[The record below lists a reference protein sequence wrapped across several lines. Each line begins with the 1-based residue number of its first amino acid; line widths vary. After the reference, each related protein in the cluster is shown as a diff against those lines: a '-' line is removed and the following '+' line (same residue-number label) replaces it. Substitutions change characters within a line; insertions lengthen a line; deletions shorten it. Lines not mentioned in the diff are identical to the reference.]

1 MDLKANILIVDDEAV
16 VRDSLGKWFT
26 EEGYMAETAGTAREA
41 LLKLP
46 TERWDLALL
55 DIKMPGMD
63 GLELQRK
70 IREVHPEVI
79 IVIMT
84 GYASVETAVQ
94 ALKDGAYDYITK
106 PFDPDDLTHVIRKA
120 LEHYRMKQENLK
132 MRESLDEVRTVDLVG
147 QSPPMQK
154 VWELIRTVAPT
165 ETTVLIT
172 GESGT
177 GKELVARAI
186 HSLSP
191 RRYMPL
197 VTIHCGALTETLLES
212 ELFGHEKG
220 AFTGAQYRKKGKFE
234 VAEAALDAGA
244 DIINDISSFNLDPRI
259 LLLAAKKGAGFI
271 LMHMKGMPK
280 TMQVQPYYDDVVGE
294 IRAFLAEKI
303 EIARAYGL
311 QKENVIIDPGIG
323 FGKRHQDNLV
333 LLNGLD
339 AFSGLD
345 RPILIGV
352 SRKSFIGKIL
362 NAPPEDRLEG
372 TIAASVVSIVHGAHI
387 LRVHDVK
394 AVKRAVLVAEA
405 ILNEHPDKN
414 SGEEKIGYAH

>member
-1 MDLKANILIVDDEAV
+1 MRKEFIFQTNGRTYHLGRRTWLMGIVNV
-16 VRDSLGKWFT
+16 TPDSFYDGGL
-26 EEGYMAETAGTAREA
+26 YM
-41 LLKLP
+41 
-46 TERWDLALL
+46 
-55 DIKMPGMD
+55 
-63 GLELQRK
+63 
-70 IREVHPEVI
+70 
-79 IVIMT
+79 
-84 GYASVETAVQ
+84 
-94 ALKDGAYDYITK
+94 
-106 PFDPDDLTHVIRKA
+106 DPDKAVAHGLAMAAEGADILDVGGESSRPSSDPVPADEERRRLVPVVAGLRKQTKA
-120 LEHYRMKQENLK
+120 LI
-132 MRESLDEVRTVDLVG
+132 SAD
-147 QSPPMQK
+147 
-154 VWELIRTVAPT
+154 
-165 ETTVLIT
+165 TT
-172 GESGT
+172 
-177 GKELVARAI
+177 
-186 HSLSP
+186 
-191 RRYMPL
+191 
-197 VTIHCGALTETLLES
+197 
-212 ELFGHEKG
+212 
-220 AFTGAQYRKKGKFE
+220 KFE

-259 LLLAAKKGAGFI
+259 LLLAAKKDAGFI

-333 LLNGLD
+333 LLNSLD
-339 AFSGLD
+339 AFSGLG

-372 TIAASVVSIVHGAHI
+372 TIAASIVSIVHGAHI

-414 SGEEKIGYAH
+414 SGEEKVGYAH

>member
-1 MDLKANILIVDDEAV
+1 MRKEFIFQTNGRTYHLGRRTWLMGIVNV
-16 VRDSLGKWFT
+16 TPDSFYDGGL
-26 EEGYMAETAGTAREA
+26 YM
-41 LLKLP
+41 
-46 TERWDLALL
+46 
-55 DIKMPGMD
+55 
-63 GLELQRK
+63 
-70 IREVHPEVI
+70 
-79 IVIMT
+79 
-84 GYASVETAVQ
+84 
-94 ALKDGAYDYITK
+94 
-106 PFDPDDLTHVIRKA
+106 DPDKAVAHGLAMAAEGADILDVGGESSRPSSDPVPADEERRRLVPVVAGLRKQTKA
-120 LEHYRMKQENLK
+120 LI
-132 MRESLDEVRTVDLVG
+132 SAD
-147 QSPPMQK
+147 
-154 VWELIRTVAPT
+154 
-165 ETTVLIT
+165 TT
-172 GESGT
+172 
-177 GKELVARAI
+177 
-186 HSLSP
+186 
-191 RRYMPL
+191 
-197 VTIHCGALTETLLES
+197 
-212 ELFGHEKG
+212 
-220 AFTGAQYRKKGKFE
+220 KFE

-244 DIINDISSFNLDPRI
+244 DIINDTSSFNLDPRI
-259 LLLAAKKGAGFI
+259 LLLAAKKDAGFI

-303 EIARAYGL
+303 EIARAYGV

-339 AFSGLD
+339 AFSGLG

-394 AVKRAVLVAEA
+394 AVKRAILVAEA

-414 SGEEKIGYAH
+414 SGEEKVGYAH